1 MTDRDDELTK
11 LTQSALDYFL
21 AGVPPYGYFYLEVK
35 GLREL
40 VAASVPVHGL
50 NQTAEVCLIAL
61 SAYFEAF
68 CKAQFA
74 GVINICPTI
83 LQRFA
88 ESRKGTTIDLH
99 HVLTLLGKME
109 SKLGNVLSESYDFGS
124 AKEINAL
131 YYDLLGISPFS
142 EDEKRDYQEF
152 LGDRNLLVHHGGIY
166 TFKYAVQRFAL
177 TSASELAHWA
187 SLTVDNE
194 AHERWATFLM
204 GMARKIATTTKS
216 AVEAHVAKAKIS
228 LTKDQLRAVEFLG
241 DVE

>member
-1 MTDRDDELTK
+1 MTDSNDELTE
-11 LTQSALDYFL
+11 LIQNALDYFL
-21 AGVPPYGYFYLEVK
+21 AGVPPYAYFSIEVK

-40 VAASVPVHGL
+40 VSASAPAYGL

-61 SAYFEAF
+61 AAYFEAF

-83 LQRFA
+83 LHRFA

-131 YYDLLGISPFS
+131 YYDLLGITPFS

-166 TFKYAVQRFAL
+166 TFKYAVQRFTL
-177 TSASELAHWA
+177 GSASELAHWA
-187 SLTVDNE
+187 SLTVDSE
-194 AHERWATFLM
+194 VHERWATFLM
-204 GMARKIATTTKS
+204 GMAKKIATITTS

-228 LTKDQLRAVEFLG
+228 LTTEQLRAVKFLG